1 MHIHVVLVLQSVLP
15 RAAGTDPAPAPAP
28 APDPQATRANYE
40 HLRAAAMMM
49 DRKEARFLEDFN
61 RRFKGA
67 TTNNNNETG
76 VQTLINNELR
86 PKITQLEG
94 QVDEQKTER
103 IDVLKHGGN

>member
-40 HLRAAAMMM
+40 HLNAAKMSM

-61 RRFKGA
+61 RRFKG
-67 TTNNNNETG
+67 TKG
-76 VQTLINNELR
+76 LQTFVDNELR
-86 PKITQLEG
+86 PKILSLEG

-103 IDVLKHGGN
+103 VDVLKHGGN